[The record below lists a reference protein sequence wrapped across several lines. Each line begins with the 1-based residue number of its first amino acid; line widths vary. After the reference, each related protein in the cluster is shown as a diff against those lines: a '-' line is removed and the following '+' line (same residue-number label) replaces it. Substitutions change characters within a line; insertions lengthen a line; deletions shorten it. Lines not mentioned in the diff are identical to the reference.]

1 MLIVADAEVTLV
13 ITGTGDVLEPE
24 HNVVAIGSGG
34 TYAQAAA
41 LALQD
46 YEQDAEIIG
55 RKAMEIAAS
64 ICVYT
69 NTQFTVEALDV

>member
-1 MLIVADAEVTLV
+1 MLTLETKGSRIPYMV
-13 ITGTGDVLEPE
+13 IF
-24 HNVVAIGSGG
+24 
-34 TYAQAAA
+34 AA

-46 YEQDAEIIG
+46 YEQDAETIG

-69 NTQFTVEALDV
+69 NGNLTVEALDA